1 MITQRCDKSSNS
13 QKHQQ
18 VSSQWAHA
26 ECKFP
31 GAKLQQSSDSFDSI
45 YGTPWNSPVN
55 GDLIMLFIFHE
66 ENALKLFFSE
76 YETSSTAAK
85 RMLLGY
91 VCFIY
96 HCQCYTFGD
105 RWRYVIAINT
115 KLCPNLI
122 LSYWRGG
129 GAEKSKIAYIP
140 FN

>member
-1 MITQRCDKSSNS
+1 MNTSTKCLLTFTALVAFILFPSLARLCLPLVITQRCDKSSNS

-66 ENALKLFFSE
+66 ENALKLFFQNMKHLVQLQRE
-76 YETSSTAAK
+76 CCWAMYALYIIANATRLET
-85 RMLLGY
+85 
-91 VCFIY
+91 V
-96 HCQCYTFGD
+96 GD
-105 RWRYVIAINT
+105 M
-115 KLCPNLI
+115 
-122 LSYWRGG
+122 
-129 GAEKSKIAYIP
+129 
-140 FN
+140 